1 MAFYYAEKGGGEM
14 ARERSPNR
22 DKAFGLYKESN
33 RKIQNREI
41 ANILGISEKTVSGW
55 KVKDKWN
62 SKLNGV
68 LQINERST
76 PKEKKS
82 NKKKKELIAKE
93 VEEVIDNDDLTEKQR
108 LFCLY
113 YIEDFNATKAYFKA
127 YDCNYD
133 TARVEGCKSLA
144 KPNIKKEIDRLSEE
158 CLEEQEIQSKL
169 LNKRLLETYIRIAF
183 ADITDYVSFGRRQ
196 IEMPDGT
203 RVVNYIDFNELSEV
217 DGTII
222 TEVSQ
227 GKDGI
232 KIKFADKMRAL
243 DFLAKYSGMLS
254 ADIKEKLELE
264 RKKVE
269 IAQSKVPSKESVDL
283 QGQITALAN
292 LINNPVEERV
302 LDDD

>member
-1 MAFYYAEKGGGEM
+1 M

-22 DKAFGLYKESN
+22 DKAFELYKESN
-33 RKIQNREI
+33 GEIQNREI

-82 NKKKKELIAKE
+82 KRTRKEPIAKE
-93 VEEVIDNDDLTEKQR
+93 VEEVIENDDLTDKQR
-108 LFCLY
+108 LFCIYCVEYL
-113 YIEDFNATKAYFKA
+113 NATKAYQKA
-127 YDCNYD
+127 YECSY
-133 TARVEGCKSLA
+133 RVANVNGS
-144 KPNIKKEIDRLSEE
+144 
-158 CLEEQEIQSKL
+158 
-169 LNKRLLETYIRIAF
+169 RLLVNASIRNEVERLKLEALQGELFDMKLIAKKVFQKYIDIAL
-183 ADITDYVSFGRRQ
+183 ADITDYLTFGRRQ
-196 IEMPDGT
+196 IEMPDGP
-203 RVVNYIDFNELSEV
+203 RVVNYVDLNESSEV
-217 DGTII
+217 DGTIV

-227 GKDGI
+227 GKDGV
-232 KIKFADKMRAL
+232 KVKLADKMRAME
-243 DFLAKYSGMLS
+243 FLAKHTGLLS
-254 ADIKEKLELE
+254 ADIVEKLELE
-264 RKKVE
+264 RRKVE
-269 IAQSKVPSKESVDL
+269 IAQSKVPSKEQVSL

>member
-1 MAFYYAEKGGGEM
+1 M

-22 DKAFGLYKESN
+22 NKAFELYKESN
-33 RKIQNREI
+33 GEIQNREI

-68 LQINERST
+68 LQIKERST
-76 PKEKKS
+76 PKEKK
-82 NKKKKELIAKE
+82 NKRTKKEPIAKE
-93 VEEVIDNDDLTEKQR
+93 VKEVIENGDLTDKQR

-113 YIEDFNATKAYFKA
+113 YIEDFNATKAYKRA

-133 TARVEGCKSLA
+133 TARVEGCKSLT
-144 KPNIKKEIDRLSEE
+144 KPNIRKEIDRLSGE

-169 LNKRLLETYIRIAF
+169 LNKRLLETYIKIAF
-183 ADITDYVSFGRRQ
+183 ADITDYLSFGRRQ
-196 IEMPDGT
+196 IELPDGP
-203 RVVNYIDFNELSEV
+203 RVVNYVDLNESSEV

-222 TEVSQ
+222 TEISQ
-227 GKDGI
+227 GKEGV
-232 KIKFADKMRAL
+232 KVKLADKMRAL
-243 DFLAKYSGMLS
+243 EFLAKYNGMLS
-254 ADIKEKLELE
+254 VDVKEKLELE

-269 IAQSKVPSKESVDL
+269 IAQSKVPSKEQVSL
-283 QGQITALAN
+283 QGQITALAD

>member
-1 MAFYYAEKGGGEM
+1 M

-22 DKAFGLYKESN
+22 DKAFELYKESN
-33 RKIQNREI
+33 GEIQNREI

-55 KVKDKWN
+55 KVKDKWS

-76 PKEKKS
+76 PKEKK
-82 NKKKKELIAKE
+82 NKRTKKEPIAKE
-93 VEEVIDNDDLTEKQR
+93 VKEVIENGDLTEKQR

-113 YIEDFNATKAYFKA
+113 YTEDFNATKAYKRA

-133 TARVEGCKSLA
+133 TARVEGCKSLT
-144 KPNIKKEIDRLSEE
+144 KPNIRKEIDRLSRE

-169 LNKRLLETYIRIAF
+169 LNKRLLETYIKIAF
-183 ADITDYVSFGRRQ
+183 ADITDYLSFGRRQ
-196 IEMPDGT
+196 IELPDGP
-203 RVVNYIDFNELSEV
+203 RVVNYVDLNESSEV

-222 TEVSQ
+222 TEISQ
-227 GKDGI
+227 GKEGV
-232 KIKFADKMRAL
+232 KVKLADKMRAL
-243 DFLAKYSGMLS
+243 EFLAKYNGMLS
-254 ADIKEKLELE
+254 VDVKEKLELE

-269 IAQSKVPSKESVDL
+269 IAQSKVPSKEQVSL
-283 QGQITALAN
+283 QGQITALAD